1 VSAVHRS
8 GVDIERVLH
17 VETAGVQLDG
27 KAPVTEGLPVRL
39 AQEGIEGIPQ
49 SIP

>member
-1 VSAVHRS
+1 VAAVHRS
-8 GVDIERVLH
+8 GVDIERVLR
-17 VETAGVQLDG
+17 VQTTDLQLDG

-39 AQEGIEGIPQ
+39 AQERIEDISQ

>member
-8 GVDIERVLH
+8 GVAIERMLH

-27 KAPVTEGLPVRL
+27 QAAVTEGLPVRL
-39 AQEGIEGIPQ
+39 AQERIEDITE
-49 SIP
+49 SIR